1 MTEFQNYTLD
11 SKNQRI
17 SVCRDTKDFSN
28 QQGRGKFQVGRD
40 KMLGALHL
48 DGKLLLVCEVE
59 YLPPNSKITVEEGR
73 ENDTNDEQGTS
84 RFVEISIR
92 DSLREMLENE
102 LFTDCAIQ
110 VIFNVSYSYTYLRW
124 ALKPTMLIDVY
135 WDNTVWFSALCLD
148 KKICLKLKMV

>member
-1 MTEFQNYTLD
+1 MTEFQIYTLD

-48 DGKLLLVCEVE
+48 DGKLLLICEVE
-59 YLPPNSKITVEEGR
+59 YLPPNSKLTVE
-73 ENDTNDEQGTS
+73 NDPSEEQGTS
-84 RFVEISIR
+84 KQVEISIR

-110 VIFNVSYSYTYLRW
+110 VKNFI
-124 ALKPTMLIDVY
+124 
-135 WDNTVWFSALCLD
+135 
-148 KKICLKLKMV
+148 KKIVCVLKFT